1 MEETQAV
8 FRFDARATKAIDRFK
23 DASRQFVSSGGA
35 GDNVLPD
42 PIEVSDIFAL
52 DGRERS
58 GVFFHG
64 VEAFCPG
71 IYSVYN
77 CVIDLIEEHVDSRN
91 VLVKARETDCRQA
104 AIGHLLGHIVH
115 IDTNATDGERF
126 AFVIACGLDQN
137 AAELTSTRDQVVGP
151 FEAMPGRPTML
162 PPRRA
167 LSA

>member
-1 MEETQAV
+1 MEGSQAV
-8 FRFDARATKAIDRFK
+8 FCFDARTTKAIDRFK
-23 DASRQFVSSGGA
+23 DASRQLVTGRGA
-35 GDNVLPD
+35 GDNVLSN
-42 PIEVSDIFAL
+42 PIEVSDIFAV

-77 CVIDLIEEHVDSRN
+77 CVIDLIEEHVDSWN
-91 VLVKARETDCRQA
+91 VLVKVRETDCRQA
-104 AIGHLLGHIVH
+104 AIGHLLGRIVH

-137 AAELTSTRDQVVGP
+137 AAEFASTRDQVVGP
-151 FEAMPGRPTML
+151 FEANLVCKTLFFERL
-162 PPRRA
+162 EHR
-167 LSA
+167 